1 MPAGRFVSPAG
12 VVVEMSE
19 KAAASLGWK
28 PEEKPKPRRKSSKS
42 EEPVEG

>member
-28 PEEKPKPRRKSSKS
+28 PEEKPKRQTRKATKDDD
-42 EEPVEG
+42 